1 MKTFKCLLVAAVA
14 VPAIAAPVFAQTGK
28 PTTPPANPPAATS
41 DSAAKAVSK
50 SLAGELMAIDQAAKT
65 VTVKHVVDKKP
76 VQLTFSVEESALAA
90 LAQLKPGDH
99 VKVTYVEMG
108 DKRIVKNIVKA

>member
-41 DSAAKAVSK
+41 DSAAS
-50 SLAGELMAIDQAAKT
+50 
-65 VTVKHVVDKKP
+65 
-76 VQLTFSVEESALAA
+76 
-90 LAQLKPGDH
+90 
-99 VKVTYVEMG
+99 
-108 DKRIVKNIVKA
+108 